1 VAGSDD
7 LRLVRSV
14 LHPTDFSSGSR
25 KAFAHALAIALIRK
39 TKLTLLHAGG
49 DKSKSWELF
58 PSVRGTLEQW
68 GLIEPGSPRSAVFDQ
83 LSVRVKKVVVREKNP
98 VAACHSYMVDH
109 PADLIVLATRG
120 RGGPARWL
128 KGSVAEE
135 VARSSDAMSLFV
147 PSGGR
152 GFVSPA
158 NGRLTLGRILVPI
171 AHTPSP
177 QPAVRFATRVARV
190 VGGGVQVTLLH
201 VGDPEK
207 VPAVTL
213 PDESGIEWT
222 TVVLG
227 GDPPAQ
233 IVAEADRI
241 SANLIVMTT
250 DGRDVLID
258 ALRGSH
264 TERVI
269 RRGVCPVLALPVTW
283 TDDVLSGRSIDDVV
297 FEQEQREV
305 TALKSAFRGAARD
318 LHPDLADED
327 HREDHTDLMS
337 KANEAYE
344 KRDIAELEKLRKRSR
359 KKSPKKTE

>member
-1 VAGSDD
+1 VADSSD
-7 LRLVRSV
+7 LPLVRSV
-14 LHPTDFSSGSR
+14 LHPTDFSAGSR
-25 KAFAHALAIALIRK
+25 IAFAHALAIALIRK

-49 DKSKSWELF
+49 NKSKSWENF

-68 GLIEPGSPRSAVFDQ
+68 GVLEPNSSRSAVFDQ
-83 LSVRVKKVVVREKNP
+83 LSMRVKKVVVREKNP

-120 RGGPARWL
+120 RGGRSRWL
-128 KGSVAEE
+128 KQSVAEE

-147 PSGGR
+147 PNEGR

-158 NGRLTLGRILVPI
+158 SGRLTLGRILVPI

-177 QPAVRFATRVARV
+177 QPAIQFATRFARV
-190 VGGGVQVTLLH
+190 VGDGVHVTLLH
-201 VGDPEK
+201 VGDPEN

-213 PDESGIEWT
+213 PEESGIEWT
-222 TVVLG
+222 TVVLS
-227 GDPPAQ
+227 GDAPAQ
-233 IVAEADRI
+233 IVSEADRL

-269 RRGVCPVLALPVTW
+269 RRAVCPVLALPVTW
-283 TDDVLSGRSIDDVV
+283 TDDVLSGKSIDDVV
-297 FEQEQREV
+297 FEQEQRDAN
-305 TALKSAFRGAARD
+305 ALKSVFRGAARD
-318 LHPDLADED
+318 LHPDLAEED
-327 HREDHTDLMS
+327 HRKDHTDLMS

-344 KRDIAELEKLRKRSR
+344 KKDIAGLEKLRKRSR
-359 KKSPKKTE
+359 KKTE

>member
-1 VAGSDD
+1 MADSYD
-7 LRLVRSV
+7 LPLVRSV
-14 LHPTDFSSGSR
+14 LHPTDFSRASR

-49 DKSKSWELF
+49 NKSKSWESF
-58 PSVRGTLEQW
+58 PSVRGTLERW
-68 GLIEPGSPRSAVFDQ
+68 GVIEPGSARSAVFDQ

-109 PADLIVLATRG
+109 PTDLIVLATRG

-128 KGSVAEE
+128 KKSVAEE
-135 VARSSDAMSLFV
+135 VARGSDAISLFV
-147 PSGGR
+147 PSKGR
-152 GFVSPA
+152 GFVSPDT
-158 NGRLTLGRILVPI
+158 GRLTLGRMLVPI

-177 QPAVRFATRVARV
+177 QPAVQFATRIGRV
-190 VGGGVQVTLLH
+190 VGGGVHVTLLH
-201 VGDPEK
+201 VGDPEN

-213 PDESGIEWT
+213 PDDPGIEWT
-222 TVVLG
+222 TVVRS
-227 GDPPAQ
+227 GDASAQ

-269 RRGVCPVLALPVTW
+269 RRGVCPVLALPVAW
-283 TDDVLSGRSIDDVV
+283 SDEVLSGKLIEDVV
-297 FEQEQREV
+297 FEQEQRDAN
-305 TALKSAFRGAARD
+305 ALKSAFRGAARD
-318 LHPDLADED
+318 LHPDLTDQE
-327 HREDHTDLMS
+327 HREHHTDLMS

-344 KRDIAELEKLRKRSR
+344 KKDMAGLEKLRKRSR
-359 KKSPKKTE
+359 KKTE

>member
-1 VAGSDD
+1 MLDNRD
-7 LRLVRSV
+7 LPLVRSV
-14 LHPTDFSSGSR
+14 LHPTDFSKESR

-49 DKSKSWELF
+49 NKSKSWESF

-68 GLIEPGSPRSAVFDQ
+68 GVLEPGSSRSAVFDQ

-98 VAACHSYMVDH
+98 VAACHGYMMDH

-128 KGSVAEE
+128 KKSVAEE
-135 VARSSDAMSLFV
+135 VARRSDAISLFV

-158 NGRLTLGRILVPI
+158 SGRLTLGRILVPI
-171 AHTPSP
+171 THTPNP
-177 QPAVRFATRVARV
+177 QPAIEFATRVARV

-201 VGDPEK
+201 VGAPED

-213 PDESGIEWT
+213 PDDAGIEWT
-222 TVVLG
+222 TVVLS
-227 GDPPAQ
+227 GDAAAQ

-269 RRGVCPVLALPVTW
+269 RRGVCPVFALPVTW
-283 TDDVLSGRSIDDVV
+283 TDEVLSGKSIDDVV
-297 FEQEQREV
+297 FEQEQRDAK
-305 TALKSAFRGAARD
+305 ALKSAFRGAARD
-318 LHPDLADED
+318 LHPDLASEE
-327 HREDHTDLMS
+327 HREHHTDLMS
-337 KANEAYE
+337 KANEAYQ
-344 KRDIAELEKLRKRSR
+344 KKDLAVLEELRKRSR
-359 KKSPKKTE
+359 KTPE

>member
-1 VAGSDD
+1 MADSYD
-7 LRLVRSV
+7 LPLVRSV
-14 LHPTDFSSGSR
+14 LHPTDFSAGSR

-49 DKSKSWELF
+49 DKSKSWENF
-58 PSVRGTLEQW
+58 PSVRGTLEEW
-68 GLIEPGSPRSAVFDQ
+68 GVIEPGSSRSAVFDQ
-83 LSVRVKKVVVREKNP
+83 LSVRVKKIVVREKNP
-98 VAACHSYMVDH
+98 VAACHSYLVDH

-120 RGGPARWL
+120 RAGRARWL
-128 KGSVAEE
+128 KQSVAEE

-147 PSGGR
+147 PSEGR
-152 GFVSPA
+152 GFVSPD

-177 QPAVRFATRVARV
+177 QPAVQFATRVARV

-201 VGDPEK
+201 VGDPEN

-213 PDESGIEWT
+213 PDEDGIEWT
-222 TVVLG
+222 TVVLK
-227 GDPPAQ
+227 GDATAQ
-233 IVAEADRI
+233 IVAEADRV

-283 TDDVLSGRSIDDVV
+283 TDEALSGKSIDDVV
-297 FEQEQREV
+297 FEQEQRDAK
-305 TALKSAFRGAARD
+305 ALKSAFRGAARD

-327 HREDHTDLMS
+327 HLEDHTDLMS

-344 KRDIAELEKLRKRSR
+344 KKDIARLEKLRKRSR
-359 KKSPKKTE
+359 KKAE

>member
-1 VAGSDD
+1 MVDSSD
-7 LRLVRSV
+7 LPLVRSV
-14 LHPTDFSSGSR
+14 LHPTDFSAGSR

-49 DKSKSWELF
+49 KKSKSWESF
-58 PSVRGTLEQW
+58 PSVRGTLERW
-68 GLIEPGSPRSAVFDQ
+68 GVLEPGSSRSAVFDQ
-83 LSVRVKKVVVREKNP
+83 LSVRVKKVVIREKNP
-98 VAACHSYMVDH
+98 VAACHNYMVDH
-109 PADLIVLATRG
+109 PTDLIVLATRG
-120 RGGPARWL
+120 RGGRARRL
-128 KGSVAEE
+128 RQSVAEE

-147 PSGGR
+147 PSKGR

-158 NGRLTLGRILVPI
+158 SGHLTLGRILVPV

-177 QPAVRFATRVARV
+177 QPAIQFATRVARV
-190 VGGGVQVTLLH
+190 VGGGVHVTLLH
-201 VGDPEK
+201 VGDPENL
-207 VPAVTL
+207 PDVTL
-213 PDESGIEWT
+213 PDEPGIEWT
-222 TVVLG
+222 TVVQS

-233 IVAEADRI
+233 IVAEADRL

-269 RRGVCPVLALPVTW
+269 RRGACPVLALPVTW
-283 TDDVLSGRSIDDVV
+283 TDEVISGKPINDVV
-297 FEQEQREV
+297 FDLEQRDAK
-305 TALKSAFRGAARD
+305 ALKNAFRGAARD
-318 LHPDLADED
+318 LHPDLVDEG

-344 KRDIAELEKLRKRSR
+344 KKDIAGLEKLRKRSR
-359 KKSPKKTE
+359 KRTE

>member
-1 VAGSDD
+1 MADSYDFP
-7 LRLVRSV
+7 LVRSV
-14 LHPTDFSSGSR
+14 LHPTDFSEASV

-49 DKSKSWELF
+49 DKAKSWEKF
-58 PSVRGTLEQW
+58 PSVRGTLERW
-68 GLIEPGSPRSAVFDQ
+68 GVMEPNSSRSAVFDQ
-83 LSVRVKKVVVREKNP
+83 LSVRVKKVVVRDKNP

-109 PADLIVLATRG
+109 PTDLIVLATRG
-120 RGGPARWL
+120 RGGRARWL
-128 KGSVAEE
+128 KQSVAEE

-147 PSGGR
+147 PSEGR

-177 QPAVRFATRVARV
+177 QPAIEFATRVARV
-190 VGGGVQVTLLH
+190 VGDGVKVTLLH
-201 VGDPEK
+201 VGDPEN
-207 VPAVTL
+207 VPAVDL

-222 TVVLG
+222 TVVLS

-233 IVAEADRI
+233 IVAEADRV

-283 TDDVLSGRSIDDVV
+283 TDEALSGKSIDDVV
-297 FEQEQREV
+297 FEQAQRDAR
-305 TALKSAFRGAARD
+305 ALKSAFRGAARD

-327 HREDHTDLMS
+327 HLEDHTDLMS

-344 KRDIAELEKLRKRSR
+344 KRDIARLEKLRKRSR
-359 KKSPKKTE
+359 RKAE